1 MNYSRHYDFIM
12 STFDD
17 WSQCRFNTNFLKITK
32 ESLENKT
39 LYNNPKYVFD
49 AIFVMSSL
57 KFFGN
62 TNRFYNSPSADDITA
77 MLMDILTNVDPE
89 YLFASKSELLHQ
101 NPFSAI
107 IDLGRN
113 KRKWKWNE
121 LDDTE
126 RMYIADQQNVWHVL
140 LQHQKGDMSDDVY
153 VSILRNIRFA
163 LEYPFDASEFKELYD
178 KDNGKDV
185 MYHIIPNQ
193 FSEERALAKEWALLM
208 EGSTCPVDPSPFGGS
223 EKMKL
228 REKKFAEIIMENGLT
243 DKLIVESALDRKE
256 MAVMGFTIPES
267 ATIIKHCNLKCFK
280 TSQPMRLQY
289 DPMAYQMQQQPM
301 FQPQPPPQQ
310 QPMFQPQPPPQQQ
323 PMFQPQPPPQQQPMF
338 QPQPPPQLPPLFQP
352 QPPPQQQP
360 MFQPRHGPIRPM
372 TPRHQLDGMVNRECS
387 RSYSQIVFY
396 DDDVVFSDSSHVSAD
411 KCGAED
417 VEQ

>member
-1 MNYSRHYDFIM
+1 MDKLFKDTLFTKHSIMNYSRHYDFIM

-228 REKKFAEIIMENGLT
+228 REKKICRNHHGKWSNRQIDCGKCIGQERNGGDGIYNPRISYNNQTLQ
-243 DKLIVESALDRKE
+243 SE
-256 MAVMGFTIPES
+256 M
-267 ATIIKHCNLKCFK
+267 L
-280 TSQPMRLQY
+280 
-289 DPMAYQMQQQPM
+289 
-301 FQPQPPPQQ
+301 
-310 QPMFQPQPPPQQQ
+310 
-323 PMFQPQPPPQQQPMF
+323 
-338 QPQPPPQLPPLFQP
+338 
-352 QPPPQQQP
+352 
-360 MFQPRHGPIRPM
+360 
-372 TPRHQLDGMVNRECS
+372 
-387 RSYSQIVFY
+387 
-396 DDDVVFSDSSHVSAD
+396 
-411 KCGAED
+411 
-417 VEQ
+417 